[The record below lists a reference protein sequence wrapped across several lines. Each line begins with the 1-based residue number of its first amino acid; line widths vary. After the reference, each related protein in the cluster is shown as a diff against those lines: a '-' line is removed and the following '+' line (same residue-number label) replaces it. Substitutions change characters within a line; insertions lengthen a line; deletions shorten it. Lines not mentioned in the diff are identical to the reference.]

1 MLGNVKVTKRHC
13 LRQSGRPPKRIKLV
27 SIAMLMAL
35 SLHILGAPVV
45 KETKVWAAEPGKAS
59 RLASAVPSD
68 LPGLLSAAFKNSP
81 MLKTAALDLEEALQ
95 GKKQLDAA
103 LKPQLSIAAQHKL
116 ENAANNAAVMGAY
129 REVVSA
135 AVRDAFEHE
144 PPVPPPPTDNINTTM
159 GSVTWYQKLG
169 PDNQL
174 KALINRGN
182 TAYAMA
188 EIGLKEA
195 RASLVVAV
203 QPGYYGVL
211 RAYNGLSLA
220 VKAEEHQKLNLDAEI
235 AQQELGTRTPLDVLK
250 EKNAYLEAQKTTE
263 TAKIGVEMAVMSL
276 LQTIGQDTRGSIT
289 RDDALDWAKVLADG
303 YHVKVEPWQIDFD
316 QAYDHM
322 LLHRPEINQLKH
334 QETLAQ
340 IALDEVRN
348 DRDWNIKLS
357 GQYVLDETVLQSSI
371 DSDKTWISTAARSKM
386 SDMPDFLGADPA
398 GGVGSGTGNT
408 DASSGL
414 EIDDPWQVELSASY
428 SFGDG
433 GRKKAD
439 LLAKEAALEKA
450 SLRRAV
456 AEDGFYLEL
465 NGAVKELKQLWQAY
479 LLAQEGKR
487 AADETLK
494 QLELMHELGSLTSKE
509 VREGQLM
516 VAQAENLVLDAGLN
530 YNGQKTKIWAM
541 VGIDSE
547 IMLHAVAGENWD
559 ILKQGAD
566 S

>member
-1 MLGNVKVTKRHC
+1 
-13 LRQSGRPPKRIKLV
+13 
-27 SIAMLMAL
+27 
-35 SLHILGAPVV
+35 
-45 KETKVWAAEPGKAS
+45 
-59 RLASAVPSD
+59 
-68 LPGLLSAAFKNSP
+68 
-81 MLKTAALDLEEALQ
+81 
-95 GKKQLDAA
+95 
-103 LKPQLSIAAQHKL
+103 
-116 ENAANNAAVMGAY
+116 
-129 REVVSA
+129 
-135 AVRDAFEHE
+135 
-144 PPVPPPPTDNINTTM
+144 
-159 GSVTWYQKLG
+159 
-169 PDNQL
+169 
-174 KALINRGN
+174 
-182 TAYAMA
+182 
-188 EIGLKEA
+188 
-195 RASLVVAV
+195 
-203 QPGYYGVL
+203 
-211 RAYNGLSLA
+211 
-220 VKAEEHQKLNLDAEI
+220 
-235 AQQELGTRTPLDVLK
+235 
-250 EKNAYLEAQKTTE
+250 KNAYLEAQKTTE

-322 LLHRPEINQLKH
+322 LLHRPEINQLKY

-348 DRDWNIKLS
+348 DRDWSIKLS

>member
-13 LRQSGRPPKRIKLV
+13 LRQSGRLPKRIKLV

-135 AVRDAFEHE
+135 AVRDAFVHE
-144 PPVPPPPTDNINTTM
+144 PPVPPVIPPPPTDNINTTM
-159 GSVTWYQKLG
+159 GSITWYQKLG

-195 RASLVVAV
+195 RANLVVAV
-203 QPGYYGVL
+203 QSGYYGVL

-250 EKNAYLEAQKTTE
+250 E
-263 TAKIGVEMAVMSL
+263 
-276 LQTIGQDTRGSIT
+276 
-289 RDDALDWAKVLADG
+289 
-303 YHVKVEPWQIDFD
+303 
-316 QAYDHM
+316 
-322 LLHRPEINQLKH
+322 
-334 QETLAQ
+334 
-340 IALDEVRN
+340 
-348 DRDWNIKLS
+348 
-357 GQYVLDETVLQSSI
+357 
-371 DSDKTWISTAARSKM
+371 
-386 SDMPDFLGADPA
+386 
-398 GGVGSGTGNT
+398 
-408 DASSGL
+408 
-414 EIDDPWQVELSASY
+414 
-428 SFGDG
+428 
-433 GRKKAD
+433 
-439 LLAKEAALEKA
+439 
-450 SLRRAV
+450 
-456 AEDGFYLEL
+456 
-465 NGAVKELKQLWQAY
+465 
-479 LLAQEGKR
+479 
-487 AADETLK
+487 
-494 QLELMHELGSLTSKE
+494 
-509 VREGQLM
+509 
-516 VAQAENLVLDAGLN
+516 
-530 YNGQKTKIWAM
+530 
-541 VGIDSE
+541 
-547 IMLHAVAGENWD
+547 
-559 ILKQGAD
+559 
-566 S
+566 